1 MEFNSLEE
9 LYSRL
14 KPALY
19 SKRQELLREKID
31 IVKEED
37 IWNYLVKF
45 IWKDKKGL
53 SIFDLTNDI
62 LYISSGELK
71 NYVLDKFKNQK
82 REVEYYSED
91 LL

>member
-45 IWKDKKGL
+45 IWKDKRGL